1 MTCSLLRT
9 KLGNIVLNKV
19 QSVIR
24 QVNFVMNDES
34 FTSDGKM
41 AVREINLKE
50 TYGVLQRRWW
60 IILVS
65 IIICGVLGGL
75 YVSRPKPD
83 VYASSA
89 RIILSSSEINM
100 RGTMLVMIREP
111 IVMERVIKELG
122 LKQSPESLRKQISVT
137 SVDNSFVT
145 LVTAYHEHPRLA
157 AHISNAVVE
166 AFKQVAAES
175 LKFHG
180 VILLSGAKEDPNPV
194 PVNKP
199 SYAGLYIAL
208 LAGAIAGV
216 GLIFVMDSLDGSI
229 RSARELERLLE
240 LPVLGQM
247 DCVRKRE
254 ILRTMKSETIGHGG
268 SGESLGT

>member
-9 KLGNIVLNKV
+9 KIGDIVLNKV
-19 QSVIR
+19 KSVIR

-50 TYGVLQRRWW
+50 TFGVLQRRWW
-60 IILVS
+60 IIVVS
-65 IIICGVLGGL
+65 IIICGLLGGL

-111 IVMERVIKELG
+111 VVMERVIKELG
-122 LKQSPESLRKQISVT
+122 LKQSPESLRKQIAVT
-137 SVDNSFVT
+137 SVDNSLVT
-145 LVTAYHEHPRLA
+145 LVTAYHEHPGLA
-157 AHISNAVVE
+157 ARISNAVVE

-199 SYAGLYIAL
+199 SYAGLYVAL
-208 LAGAIAGV
+208 LGGAIAGV

-229 RSARELERLLE
+229 RSARELERLLN
-240 LPVLGQM
+240 LPVLGQA
-247 DCVRKRE
+247 DYVPKRE
-254 ILRTMKSETIGHGG
+254 ILRTIKSETIGHGG